1 MKKEMMV
8 HFLLTHRVLIPT
20 RPPVIPSHRE
30 GEVKVCRTTSGW
42 GDFHALL
49 WSSLSPELGHIGGPI
64 WWDGSSDSYLAFPDT
79 TVAKSLSILVQ
90 HGKVRT
96 SGSSFSFCC
105 HGCGCGGRGEGVCFG
120 VWLQCSEYLLKGF
133 VFLGFPFVDPLIRK
147 AFVGAYFL
155 LRLLAIL
162 GCQRFH
168 S

>member
-1 MKKEMMV
+1 MQY
-8 HFLLTHRVLIPT
+8 
-20 RPPVIPSHRE
+20 
-30 GEVKVCRTTSGW
+30 
-42 GDFHALL
+42 
-49 WSSLSPELGHIGGPI
+49 
-64 WWDGSSDSYLAFPDT
+64 GSSDSYLAFPDT
-79 TVAKSLSILVQ
+79 TVAKSLDILVQ

-96 SGSSFSFCC
+96 SGSSFSFAAMDAGGG
-105 HGCGCGGRGEGVCFG
+105 HGFCFG
-120 VWLQCSEYLLKGF
+120 VWLQCSEYLLKRF

>member
-1 MKKEMMV
+1 MARLE
-8 HFLLTHRVLIPT
+8 LLAPH
-20 RPPVIPSHRE
+20 SAFAAM
-30 GEVKVCRTTSGW
+30 
-42 GDFHALL
+42 DA
-49 WSSLSPELGHIGGPI
+49 GG
-64 WWDGSSDSYLAFPDT
+64 
-79 TVAKSLSILVQ
+79 
-90 HGKVRT
+90 
-96 SGSSFSFCC
+96 
-105 HGCGCGGRGEGVCFG
+105 GGGEGFCFG